1 LLLSLSKVF
10 YYLGIQAYGLVI
22 AIAAFFHPK
31 AKLWLKGRK
40 GWQADLKAKLTEK
53 KGDWIWLH
61 AASLGEFEQGRPL
74 IELIRKNYPEKRILL
89 SFFSPSGYEVRKNYK
104 EVDYVCY
111 LPMDSPKNAQIW
123 LDLLQPQM
131 VFFIKYEF
139 WYYYLNQLK
148 KRGIP
153 TYLVSGIF
161 RPKQAFFK
169 PWGALFREMLTA
181 FELFFVQNEASAN
194 LLTEIGFDNSII
206 TGDTRVDRVLAIKNE
221 AKNFVEIDAFV
232 GNAPVF
238 VVGSSWPADEARYL
252 SFLEN
257 YLIPKGWKV
266 IIAPHEVDRP
276 QIQQLENQLKGFK
289 YELYT
294 KTSNPE
300 ALRSKEM
307 LIIDNIGML
316 SSLYA
321 YARVAYVGGGFGKGI
336 HNILEAAV
344 YEIPVLFGPKHKKF
358 AEAEELLNLGV
369 AFELEQEADL
379 YNIFEQLNFK
389 QIRRQAQSYFEQH
402 KHASLTILKEIKPQ
416 LSGNKS

>member
-22 AIAAFFHPK
+22 AIAALFHPK

-194 LLTEIGFDNSII
+194 LLTEIGFDNAII

-221 AKNFVEIDAFV
+221 AKSFVAIDAFV
-232 GNAPVF
+232 GDAPVF
-238 VVGSSWPADEARYL
+238 VVGSSWPADETHYL
-252 SFLEN
+252 PFLKD

-276 QIQQLENQLKGFK
+276 QIQQLERQLKGFNYQLFTEISNNK
-289 YELYT
+289 ELG
-294 KTSNPE
+294 
-300 ALRSKEM
+300 SKEM

-379 YNIFEQLNFK
+379 YHIFEHLDFK
-389 QIRRQAQSYFEQH
+389 ATAIQAQSYFNLHQ
-402 KHASLTILKEIKPQ
+402 HASLKILKAIKPQ